1 MSVLKSAFVW
11 LRTKFSP
18 YRSVRA
24 RFAFVMGVGG
34 IAFGLLLTGLMEW
47 RLEATTRT
55 AALHALHL
63 TAHSIASRLTTD
75 LEAREREVVL
85 MANLVGTS
93 GIADLASIRFLL
105 DGLKKREP
113 TYAWIG
119 MTDAAGNVLAA
130 TDGLLE
136 GVNVSARPWFVA
148 GLQER
153 FLGDPHEAKLLAGA
167 LKSEVPDEPLRF
179 VDVAAPLTGDGHE
192 PAGVFGAH
200 LHWRWVR
207 QVIADALQQTDDGSK
222 FEVLV
227 ADGRGQWLVKPEGE
241 SAGNLAE
248 LVHLQQASD
257 RYISVQ
263 AGIEAGSQSPKLG
276 WTIVVR
282 EDAQHA
288 FATLYGNRE
297 LLLLFTVVTALMF
310 ALMSWLIAGPVVR
323 PIVSLADSARTYRPG
338 RGNPFGRV
346 PDHVL
351 DETGDLARVMRRL
364 IDELQSHSSQLQLF
378 IEHAPAS
385 LAMFDR
391 RMRYLVVSHRWL
403 EDYALGDRDI
413 IGESHYEIF
422 PTIPDAW
429 RDIHRRGMNGETIRA
444 DEDRMVFQDGSE
456 HWLRWEVLPW
466 LDGNGEV
473 GGIVIF
479 SEDITRHK
487 QAELAIRDLNANL
500 VEQVREQT
508 GELRE
513 AKKAAEAATRAK
525 SDFLANMSHEI
536 RTPMNAIIGL
546 AHLLRKKSD
555 DPGQIDKLE
564 KISVAGHHL
573 LGIINDILDL
583 SKIEAGQLV
592 LQDDDIDVRILA
604 VNVASMLAE
613 AAAAKSLLLKT
624 ELEHLPSALRG
635 DVTRLT
641 QALLNLANN
650 AVKFTARGTVT
661 LRTLKEDETDER
673 IKIRFEVEDTG
684 IGIAPDVLATLF
696 TPFRQADETT
706 SRRFGGTGLGL
717 AITRRLAEMMGGVAG
732 AKSTPGVGS
741 TFWFSAWLQKAEPKP
756 ADAPADPASDAET
769 MLKKDFAGTR
779 LLLVEDDPIN
789 QEVAEAILADA
800 RLVIDIAA
808 DGIEALEM
816 MQRVAPGTY
825 AVILM
830 DMQMP
835 RMGGIAATQAIRR
848 LTVGADVPIIAMTAN
863 AFSEDRE
870 QCFAAGMNDFVAKPV
885 DPVRLFATLL
895 KWLARAKPAP
905 ESGSER

>member
-1 MSVLKSAFVW
+1 
-11 LRTKFSP
+11 
-18 YRSVRA
+18 
-24 RFAFVMGVGG
+24 MGVGG
-34 IAFGLLLTGLMEW
+34 IVFGLLLTGLMEW
-47 RLEATTRT
+47 RLEKSTRT

-63 TAHSIASRLTTD
+63 TSHSIASRLTTD
-75 LEAREREVVL
+75 MENREKEVAL
-85 MANLVGTS
+85 MADLVGRS
-93 GIADLASIRFLL
+93 GVTDPASIRFLL

-113 TYAWIG
+113 AYAWIG

-136 GVNVSARPWFVA
+136 GVNVAARPWFAA
-148 GLQER
+148 GQQKS

-179 VDVAAPLTGDGHE
+179 VDVAAPLTGGGHE
-192 PAGVFGAH
+192 PARVFGAH

-207 QVIADALQQTDDGSK
+207 QVIADALRQTDGGSE

-227 ADGRGQWLVKPEGE
+227 ADRRGQWLLKPEGE

-248 LVHLQQASD
+248 LVSRQQSSD
-257 RYISVQ
+257 RYIAVQ
-263 AGIEAGSQSPKLG
+263 TGIEAGSQSPKLG

-282 EDAQHA
+282 EEAQHA
-288 FATLYGNRE
+288 FATLYANRKLMLVFT
-297 LLLLFTVVTALMF
+297 LLTALMF
-310 ALMSWLIAGPVVR
+310 ALTSWLISGPVVR

-364 IDELQSHSSQLQLF
+364 VDELQSHGRQMQLF

-403 EDYALGDRDI
+403 EDYSLGDRDI
-413 IGESHYEIF
+413 IGQSHYEIF

-429 RDIHRRGMNGETIRA
+429 RDIHLRGMNGESMSS

-466 LDGNGEV
+466 FDGNGEV

-513 AKKAAEAATRAK
+513 AKKAAEAATQAK

-546 AHLLRKKSD
+546 THLLRKKSD
-555 DPGQIDKLE
+555 NPDQIDKLE
-564 KISVAGHHL
+564 KISAAGHHL

-592 LQDDDIDVRILA
+592 LQDDDVDVRTLA
-604 VNVASMLAE
+604 VNVSSMLAE
-613 AAAAKSLLLKT
+613 VAAAKGLLLKT

-650 AVKFTARGTVT
+650 AVKFTAGGSVT
-661 LRTLKEDETDER
+661 LRTLKEDETEDR
-673 IKIRFEVEDTG
+673 IKVRFEVDDTG
-684 IGIAPDVLATLF
+684 IGIAPEVLATLF

-717 AITRRLAEMMGGVAG
+717 AITRRLAEMMGGEAG
-732 AKSTPGVGS
+732 ARSAPGVGS
-741 TFWFSAWLQKAEPKP
+741 TFWFSAWLQKVEPKP
-756 ADAPADPASDAET
+756 VDAPADPAGDAET
-769 MLKKDFAGTR
+769 LLKNDFAGTR

-800 RLVIDIAA
+800 GLVIDIAA

-816 MQRVAPGTY
+816 MQRAAPETY

-848 LTVGADVPIIAMTAN
+848 LPVGAEVPIIAMTAN
-863 AFSEDRE
+863 AFSED
-870 QCFAAGMNDFVAKPV
+870 QAHCFAAGMNDFVAKPV
-885 DPVRLFATLL
+885 DPERLFETLL
-895 KWLARAKPAP
+895 RWLARRTPPSDGAA
-905 ESGSER
+905 G

>member
-1 MSVLKSAFVW
+1 M
-11 LRTKFSP
+11 
-18 YRSVRA
+18 RS
-24 RFAFVMGVGG
+24 RFAFVMGGGG

-47 RLEATTRT
+47 RLETTART
-55 AALHALHL
+55 AALQALHL
-63 TAHSIASRLTTD
+63 TAHSIASRLTAD
-75 LEAREREVVL
+75 LENREREVAL
-85 MANLVGTS
+85 MADLAGTS
-93 GIADLASIRFLL
+93 GITDPASIRFLL

-119 MTDAAGNVLAA
+119 MTDASGNVLAA

-148 GLQER
+148 GSQAR

-192 PAGVFGAH
+192 TAGVFGAH

-207 QVIADALQQTDDGSK
+207 QVIADALQQTDDGTK

-282 EDAQHA
+282 EEAQHA
-288 FATLYGNRE
+288 FAALYANRK
-297 LLLLFTVVTALMF
+297 LLLLFTLVTALMF
-310 ALMSWLIAGPVVR
+310 AVMSWLIAGPVVR
-323 PIVSLADSARTYRPG
+323 PIVSLADSARAYRPG

-403 EDYALGDRDI
+403 EDYLLGDRDI

-429 RDIHRRGMNGETIRA
+429 RDIHRRGMNGETLRS

-513 AKKAAEAATRAK
+513 AKKAAEAATQAK

-536 RTPMNAIIGL
+536 RTPMNAIIGFT
-546 AHLLRKKSD
+546 HLLRKKSD
-555 DPGQIDKLE
+555 DPEQIDKLE
-564 KISVAGHHL
+564 KISMAGHHL

-592 LQDDDIDVRILA
+592 LQDDQVDVRTLA

-613 AAAAKSLLLKT
+613 TAAAKDLLLKT
-624 ELEHLPSALRG
+624 ELERLPSALRG

-650 AVKFTARGTVT
+650 AVKFTAQGTVT

-673 IKIRFEVEDTG
+673 IKVRFEVEDTG
-684 IGIAPDVLATLF
+684 IGIAPDILATLF

-717 AITRRLAEMMGGVAG
+717 AITRRLAEMMGGEAG
-732 AKSTPGVGS
+732 AKSAPGVGS
-741 TFWFSAWLQKAEPKP
+741 TFWFSAWLRKVEPRQ
-756 ADAPADPASDAET
+756 ADAAADPVGDAESL
-769 MLKKDFAGTR
+769 LKQGFGGTR

-789 QEVAEAILADA
+789 QEVAQAILADA
-800 RLVIDIAA
+800 GMVIDIAA
-808 DGIEALEM
+808 DGIAALEM
-816 MQRVAPGTY
+816 MQRAAPGTY

-835 RMGGIAATQAIRR
+835 RMGGIAATRAIRQ
-848 LTVGADVPIIAMTAN
+848 LPVGAEVPIIAMTAN
-863 AFSEDRE
+863 AFSEDQE

-885 DPVRLFATLL
+885 DPQRLFATLL
-895 KWLARAKPAP
+895 RWLVRRAPPSDSAA
-905 ESGSER
+905 G